1 MSVYCV
7 TGEGLS
13 ARNLAI
19 LAEVARILSRI
30 RGCWLVAGDFNLTP
44 QQLHESGWVDL
55 VGASVCA
62 PQVPTCNQKVMEFFV
77 LDRRLVDAG
86 AVKGL
91 AVVRDSPGNP
101 HYAVRLWLDGRCRR
115 NQVRMLSSPSKVGA
129 SLPFGPFAE
138 SVGRGWD
145 FLLPSQPLACSVDE
159 AGTSLAAVLSRIE
172 RELADISMLEGKA
185 RQRAMGR
192 AEGPRFVWKCGMG
205 PPTSQLPK
213 VSRVT
218 VAWHT
223 LAKWLADVLGGN
235 TSFAGRAAC
244 IRANRAAAALRCH
257 DWSTLGSSRH
267 AVAFQAWAREV
278 VSAHSDRVL
287 LTRYRYGTAE
297 VSRLPL
303 RMTAG
308 GPRPA
313 GSAGSMMDPTRV
325 VADCIV

>member
-1 MSVYCV
+1 MARGRVHVTHVNAVVRGGLHCVSVYCV

-223 LAKWLADVLGGN
+223 LAKWLTDVLGGN
-235 TSFAGRAAC
+235 TSFAGRARMLEHRRTVVTLVAC
-244 IRANRAAAALRCH
+244 
-257 DWSTLGSSRH
+257 
-267 AVAFQAWAREV
+267 
-278 VSAHSDRVL
+278 SAHTGIL
-287 LTRYRYGTAE
+287 
-297 VSRLPL
+297 
-303 RMTAG
+303 
-308 GPRPA
+308 
-313 GSAGSMMDPTRV
+313 
-325 VADCIV
+325 